1 MLDTVLG
8 TIILPKVRLWSTSLA
23 LMHKEIKALRAQ
35 AMSWDHREEVEAES
49 CPLPDF
55 KPILF
60 PLDQVLSALMYIHLV
75 FTAR

>member
-1 MLDTVLG
+1 
-8 TIILPKVRLWSTSLA
+8 
-23 LMHKEIKALRAQ
+23 MHKEIKALRAQ
-35 AMSWDHREEVEAES
+35 AMSWDHREEVEAEF

-75 FTAR
+75 FTVRWGLLSPFYR

>member
-1 MLDTVLG
+1 
-8 TIILPKVRLWSTSLA
+8 
-23 LMHKEIKALRAQ
+23 
-35 AMSWDHREEVEAES
+35 MSWDHREEVEAEF

-75 FTAR
+75 FTVRWGLLSPFYR

>member
-1 MLDTVLG
+1 
-8 TIILPKVRLWSTSLA
+8 
-23 LMHKEIKALRAQ
+23 MHKEIKALRAQ

-60 PLDQVLSALMYIHLV
+60 PLDQVLSALTYIHLV
-75 FTAR
+75 FTVR